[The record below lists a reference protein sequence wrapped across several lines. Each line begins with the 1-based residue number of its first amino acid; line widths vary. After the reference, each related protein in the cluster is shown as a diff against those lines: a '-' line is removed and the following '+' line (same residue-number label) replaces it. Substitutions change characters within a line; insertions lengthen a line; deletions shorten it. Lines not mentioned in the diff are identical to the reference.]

1 MFTVEQ
7 ENQVIAQVCQEMI
20 IFLQGKNVSYDGS
33 FVKDVVYGGTTIP
46 AIQTIN
52 VRITDK
58 IRRLQSGGS
67 YVGDNDEEDLLGYLI
82 LKKVL
87 KRLQASEKNAPVS
100 SISA

>member
-1 MFTVEQ
+1 MGISLDQSQAEIQ
-7 ENQVIAQVCQEMI
+7 KVCQEMSE
-20 IFLQGKNVSYDGS
+20 FLLKKNVSYDNS
-33 FVKDVVYGGTTIP
+33 FTKDITYGGTVIP

-58 IRRLQSGGS
+58 LRRLQSGGS

-87 KRLQASEKNAPVS
+87 KNIQSTVASV
-100 SISA
+100 